1 MTKEPDLFLP
11 TEEPRYCP
19 ECETRV
25 AAKASTCLM
34 CGASLEEETKDEAEE
49 KEPPRGLPAWVS
61 SVVVVVLAIIILTV
75 GAFSFYT
82 LLIAEP
88 PAEDLPPTASPT
100 PTSTSTPTS
109 TPTQTPTSTPTSTPI
124 PPITHK
130 VEKGETLSDIA
141 VLYDLPAEEILALNP
156 EVEPDLI
163 RAEDVLLIPAP
174 TPTPGATSTPDPD
187 NPTPTPGDFVVHV
200 VKSGET
206 LLGIAEQYDVSI
218 DLIRTANDLPA
229 DEETI
234 QAEQSLIIPNEKGA
248 PTPTPTINPNA
259 TPTPIPPYEAPA
271 LLNPP
276 DGMLFADAQEPVL
289 QWASVS
295 VLRDD
300 EWYQLTIS
308 QPDGG
313 VISDTIRTRATAW
326 RVPEELLEKANAQ
339 VSEIAWQVQIVR
351 EALEGDEIVY
361 EEAGAASERRT
372 FSWPKGT
379 LTPAASS
386 TSEN

>member
-1 MTKEPDLFLP
+1 MTEDPDLLLP

-34 CGASLEEETKDEAEE
+34 CGASLVEEGEE
-49 KEPPRGLPAWVS
+49 KQEVEESGRGWPAWVS
-61 SVVVVVLAIIILTV
+61 SAVVLLLTVIILAV
-75 GAFSFYT
+75 GAFSLYA
-82 LLIAEP
+82 LLTTEPSAEELTP
-88 PAEDLPPTASPT
+88 TVSPTWTPTATPSAT
-100 PTSTSTPTS
+100 PTQTHTPTS
-109 TPTQTPTSTPTSTPI
+109 TPTPI
-124 PPITHK
+124 PPRAHE
-130 VEKGETLSDIA
+130 VEEGETLSDIA
-141 VLYDLPAEEILALNP
+141 AFYNLSVEEILALNP

-163 RAEDVLLIPAP
+163 RADDVLLIPAA

-206 LLGIAEQYDVSI
+206 LLGIAEQYHVSV
-218 DLIRTANDLPA
+218 DLIRTANDLSA

-234 QAEQSLIIPNEKGA
+234 QAEQSLIIPNEKAA
-248 PTPTPTINPNA
+248 PTPTPTANPNA
-259 TPTPIPPYEAPA
+259 TPTPIPPYEAPT

-276 DGMLFADAQEPVL
+276 NGIRIANAEDPVL

-308 QPDGG
+308 QPDAGI
-313 VISDTIRTRATAW
+313 ISDTIRTRATAW
-326 RVPEELLEKANAQ
+326 RIPDELLEKATGQ
-339 VSEIAWQVQIVR
+339 VNEISWQVQIVR
-351 EALEGDEIVY
+351 ETLEDGEVVY
-361 EEAGAASERRT
+361 KEAGEASEIRT
-372 FSWPKGT
+372 FSWPKAI
-379 LTPAASS
+379 TPASSS
-386 TSEN
+386 TSESE

>member
-1 MTKEPDLFLP
+1 MTEDPDLLLP

-34 CGASLEEETKDEAEE
+34 CGASLVEEGEE
-49 KEPPRGLPAWVS
+49 KQEVEESGRGWPAWVS
-61 SVVVVVLAIIILTV
+61 SAVVLLLTVIILAV
-75 GAFSFYT
+75 GAFSLYA
-82 LLIAEP
+82 LLTTEPSAEELTP
-88 PAEDLPPTASPT
+88 TVSPTWTPTATPSAT
-100 PTSTSTPTS
+100 PTRTHTPTS
-109 TPTQTPTSTPTSTPI
+109 TPTPI
-124 PPITHK
+124 PPRAHE
-130 VEKGETLSDIA
+130 VEEGETLSDIA
-141 VLYDLPAEEILALNP
+141 AFYNLSVEEILALNP

-163 RAEDVLLIPAP
+163 RADDVLLIPAA

-206 LLGIAEQYDVSI
+206 LLGIAEQYHVSV
-218 DLIRTANDLPA
+218 DLIRTANDLSA

-234 QAEQSLIIPNEKGA
+234 QAEQSLIIPNEKAA
-248 PTPTPTINPNA
+248 PTPTPTANPNA
-259 TPTPIPPYEAPA
+259 TPTPIPPYEAPT

-276 DGMLFADAQEPVL
+276 NGIRIANAEDPVL

-308 QPDGG
+308 QPDAGI
-313 VISDTIRTRATAW
+313 ISDTIRTRATAW
-326 RVPEELLEKANAQ
+326 RIPDELLEKATGQ
-339 VSEIAWQVQIVR
+339 VNEISWQVQIVR
-351 EALEGDEIVY
+351 ETLEDGEVVY
-361 EEAGAASERRT
+361 KEAGEASEIRT
-372 FSWPKGT
+372 FSWPKAI
-379 LTPAASS
+379 TPASSS
-386 TSEN
+386 TSESE